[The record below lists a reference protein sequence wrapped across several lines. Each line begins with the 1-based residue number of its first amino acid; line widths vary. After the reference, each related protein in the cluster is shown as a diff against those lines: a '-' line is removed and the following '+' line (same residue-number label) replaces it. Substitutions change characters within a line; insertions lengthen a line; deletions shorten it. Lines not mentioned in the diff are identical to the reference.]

1 MYTNDDGINVL
12 QSSIQS
18 EAEAILSEG
27 ILDEDVILSEMWDID
42 WSAYVNCM
50 ELVYGSAGGKSGHIQ
65 LPPS

>member
-1 MYTNDDGINVL
+1 MNTNEHSVHATHTEPPAVL
-12 QSSIQS
+12 
-18 EAEAILSEG
+18 EEG
-27 ILDEDVILSEMWDID
+27 VLDEDIILSEMWDID